1 MLLIV
6 WIMNELRT
14 FSLPFPCWYLQKMA
28 INLKCLWET
37 MRSISNI
44 QTSTQQSSLCVFH
57 IHRLPYCRGYTCM
70 FYSSNTTT
78 KKNKQIAELPLG
90 GGRVFTDR
98 ETKRLQMDCV
108 QFKTYSLH
116 FSTCTNFETKF
127 LNDSFFELIA

>member
-1 MLLIV
+1 MNYALFHCPFHVDICKKWQLIWNV
-6 WIMNELRT
+6 CVKPCV
-14 FSLPFPCWYLQKMA
+14 PFRIFKHLHNNHPFVSFTYIDFRIVGATHVC
-28 INLKCLWET
+28 
-37 MRSISNI
+37 SIRP
-44 QTSTQQSSLCVFH
+44 TQRQ
-57 IHRLPYCRGYTCM
+57 
-70 FYSSNTTT
+70 